1 MLTSPSLSSLTAQ
14 PSSPV
19 HGEETRTVESRE
31 TPKVHSVPALEN
43 LTMPSGQSAAAL
55 DGMTMPTVQSAPA
68 LEGMTTPSA
77 QSVPALE
84 ALTMPSV
91 EEQAAP
97 VVKALTMPSVE
108 QQDHPWPGTERRKST
123 LAATQSTPVLEPFVV
138 MTVTSLQP
146 SDSQEKACAETG
158 ELDGKL

>member
-1 MLTSPSLSSLTAQ
+1 MITPYGHHYDTALTPYCTPQPSQDGTSPSRFLPKLHEEPGHGKPKGSLVDVAAQFFAKWTKPKRQDNPLMRMLTSPSLSSLTAQ

-84 ALTMPSV
+84 A
-91 EEQAAP
+91 
-97 VVKALTMPSVE
+97 
-108 QQDHPWPGTERRKST
+108 
-123 LAATQSTPVLEPFVV
+123 
-138 MTVTSLQP
+138 
-146 SDSQEKACAETG
+146 
-158 ELDGKL
+158 